1 MKWLVWKFLAQ
12 KEQWVGTMSTVLEE
26 PKYESKSLWRN
37 KTLKRC
43 LDKYIRNAKG
53 SEASCIL
60 CVQKQGSGYWWA
72 KWEEIKEYLSFL
84 TVQLVVEPVLT
95 SDFPALPASDLILS
109 FSYGPLQRPKACT
122 RHRWLLT
129 IKIEQWNTEGKR
141 KARRM
146 LFIFTTHCS
155 TQAVH
160 GFKAKQGLHLVEKW
174 RCLTLQMLLA
184 NVMKPSSTLHI
195 KFGSC

>member
-1 MKWLVWKFLAQ
+1 MFSKFIEHIETLWKQLWHISLENLLANYSARIANSHLAERWLITFALIEFWWEWDEMVGVKVSST
-12 KEQWVGTMSTVLEE
+12 EGTVVGTMSTVLEE

-122 RHRWLLT
+122 RHRW
-129 IKIEQWNTEGKR
+129 
-141 KARRM
+141 
-146 LFIFTTHCS
+146 
-155 TQAVH
+155 
-160 GFKAKQGLHLVEKW
+160 
-174 RCLTLQMLLA
+174 
-184 NVMKPSSTLHI
+184 
-195 KFGSC
+195 